1 MNNLQESF
9 ERALE
14 DFYTIDWSETDG
26 NDVKHILET
35 YFEDITNNRMVIQ
48 KMFDDC
54 TKINKF
60 QKMIASKM
68 LEAC

>member
-1 MNNLQESF
+1 MNNLQKSF

-14 DFYTIDWSETDG
+14 DFYTVDWSETDG
-26 NDVKHILET
+26 CDVKHILET

-54 TKINKF
+54 TKINKY
-60 QKMIASKM
+60 QKMLVSKM